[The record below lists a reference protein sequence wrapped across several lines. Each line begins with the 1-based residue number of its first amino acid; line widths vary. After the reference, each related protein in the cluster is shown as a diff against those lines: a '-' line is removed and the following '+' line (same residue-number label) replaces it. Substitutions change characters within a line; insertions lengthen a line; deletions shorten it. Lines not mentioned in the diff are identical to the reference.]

1 VRAVPAAL
9 QAKLDTGVTTL
20 CRCWIVRRRDGVVL
34 GFTDHDRDLVVD
46 GTACRAGTGFAA
58 AEATSRFGLAVDAAE
73 VGGALADDSLNEAD
87 LVAGLFDAADIETW
101 LVDWSDP
108 SSRMQLAWARLG
120 EVRREGAAFSVELR
134 GPADRL
140 AQENGRLYTARCAAD
155 LGDARCGV
163 DLAAPTLKG
172 EGTVA
177 TPASQSSFVASGLD
191 AFADGV
197 FTAGRLHWTSGAN
210 LGIAI
215 EIKVHRLEQ
224 GATRLWLWQAMPEV
238 VAAGDTFVI
247 TAGCDKSFDV
257 CRDRFANHVN
267 FRGFPHIPGND
278 YIVRYPAA
286 GDSANDGGSLRT
298 A

>member
-1 VRAVPAAL
+1 VRTVPAAL
-9 QAKLDTGVTTL
+9 QAKLDAGVTTL
-20 CRCWIVRRRDGVVL
+20 CRCWILRRRDGVVL
-34 GFTDHDRDLVVD
+34 GLTDHDRDLDIEATV
-46 GTACRAGTGFAA
+46 CRAGTGFAA

-73 VGGALADDSLNEAD
+73 VAGALADDSLNEAD
-87 LVAGLFDAADIETW
+87 LAAGLFDAADIETW

-108 SSRMQLAWARLG
+108 TLRLRLAWARLG
-120 EVRREGAAFSVELR
+120 EVRREGAAFNVELR

-163 DLAAPTLKG
+163 DLDVATLKG
-172 EGTVA
+172 AGVVLAPEN
-177 TPASQSSFVASGLD
+177 QSSFLAAGLD

-210 LGIAI
+210 AGIAI
-215 EIKVHRLEQ
+215 EIKVHRLDQ
-224 GATRLWLWQAMPEV
+224 GATRLWLWQAMPETI
-238 VAAGDTFVI
+238 ATGDTFAV

-257 CRDRFANHVN
+257 CRDRFANQIN

-278 YIVRYPAA
+278 YIVRYPTA
-286 GDSANDGGSLRT
+286 GDSQNDGGSLST
-298 A
+298 S